1 MLADMEFC
9 RTFAT
14 AFEEMSNHHDERAF
28 SSAGSEHLPY
38 KQRVGGSNP
47 STPTKSDLSCG
58 KSLFCLIL
66 LPIFLY
72 LHICQYF
79 YTMRKSS
86 LLWSFL
92 LLLVV
97 GVGYY
102 FFKKGMRV
110 PDPVMQEVLANVHIP
125 ETSDTWFRHAP
136 IDTLYSR
143 HSYTYFCFVSSAYVG
158 DVDDVAAAGD
168 SVLILTSESSFS
180 RYPASADVL
189 PLPESAISYILP
201 YGAPI
206 AFFRVDSVVKT
217 GNSFRYKLS
226 RSR

>member
-1 MLADMEFC
+1 
-9 RTFAT
+9 
-14 AFEEMSNHHDERAF
+14 
-28 SSAGSEHLPY
+28 
-38 KQRVGGSNP
+38 
-47 STPTKSDLSCG
+47 
-58 KSLFCLIL
+58 
-66 LPIFLY
+66 
-72 LHICQYF
+72 
-79 YTMRKSS
+79 MRKSS

-110 PDPVMQEVLANVHIP
+110 PEPIMQEVLENLHIP
-125 ETSDTWFRHAP
+125 ETSDPWFRYAQ

-143 HSYTYFCFVSSAYVG
+143 NPYTYFCFVSSAYVG
-158 DVDDVAAAGD
+158 DVDDIVAAGD
-168 SVLILTSESSFS
+168 SVLILTPESSLS
-180 RYPASADVL
+180 RYPVSADVL
-189 PLPESAISYILP
+189 PLSESAISYILP

-217 GNSFRYKLS
+217 GSSFRYKLS